1 MYPIEQLFL
10 RVLNDS
16 KKLRKKNPN
25 MDGRAFWQFIKNE
38 LNVLDISFEKWK
50 PLTHPHKSL
59 LSIEERDENGNM
71 IEMNHFLRQH
81 ANIPI
86 NDPPTLTKIIQIA
99 LNIGQFLGST
109 TRNQRLSMKYNP
121 KYQQLITYI
130 YKKDMIGIHIPEETI
145 LHINQY
151 LDSY

>member
-59 LSIEERDENGNM
+59 LSIKEVDENGNM
-71 IEMNHFLRQH
+71 IETNHFLRQNH
-81 ANIPI
+81 KQFPNHQLQILLLLFQ
-86 NDPPTLTKIIQIA
+86 TLD
-99 LNIGQFLGST
+99 L
-109 TRNQRLSMKYNP
+109 RL
-121 KYQQLITYI
+121 QI
-130 YKKDMIGIHIPEETI
+130 YKYETT
-145 LHINQY
+145 LF
-151 LDSY
+151 LVFLVDW

>member
-1 MYPIEQLFL
+1 MYPLERIFL

-38 LNVLDISFEKWK
+38 LNTLDISFEKWK

-59 LSIEERDENGNM
+59 LSIKEVDENGNM
-71 IEMNHFLRQH
+71 LETNHFLRQH

-86 NDPPTLTKIIQIA
+86 NDPPTVTKIIQIA
-99 LNIGQFLGST
+99 LNIGQFLGAT
-109 TRNQRLSMKYNP
+109 TKKQRLSMKYNP
-121 KYQQLITYI
+121 KYRKLITYI
-130 YKKDMIGIHIPEETI
+130 YKKDIMRIYIPEETI